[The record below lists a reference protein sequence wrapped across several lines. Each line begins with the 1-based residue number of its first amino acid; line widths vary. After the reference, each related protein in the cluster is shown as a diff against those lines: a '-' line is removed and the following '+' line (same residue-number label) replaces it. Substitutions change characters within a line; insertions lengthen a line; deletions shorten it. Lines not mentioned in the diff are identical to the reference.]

1 MGKLRKKTKK
11 KKNTKVTKGAKRF
24 DGRGWGYKLG
34 LGLMGIGVGWLGFWG
49 VSVWVEAAVLEAP
62 EELTAWL
69 EPDEMGMNQVW
80 VDQMGGKIRV
90 SREGLTHAG
99 LVVDASKLAYMVQVG
114 SQWQIVIYRPGGG
127 EVHLTT
133 RDNNVNPKISGK
145 YVVWE
150 AQIDGVWQV
159 MVYDGIKR
167 EQITSGEGPAQDV
180 VVNGTSV
187 AYTQKQTDGGW
198 RVFVHDLEKGSRV
211 NISGE
216 GYGRKP
222 EFVENKLRWQ
232 SQIEGGGRAF
242 FDYDLDSG
250 ESVASEEVSELNQ
263 LIQMTE
269 EASVAAELEQY
280 GEIEDGS
287 LLETLWVL
295 GVVDEKGRVR
305 D

>member
-1 MGKLRKKTKK
+1 MGKLRKKTKL
-11 KKNTKVTKGAKRF
+11 KKNTKGTKRVKKFEWG
-24 DGRGWGYKLG
+24 GWGYKLG
-34 LGLMGIGVGWLGFWG
+34 LGLVGIGVGWLGFWG
-49 VSVWVEAAVLEAP
+49 VNKWVEAAVLETPA
-62 EELTAWL
+62 ELTAWL
-69 EPDEMGMNQVW
+69 EPDETGMNQVW
-80 VDQMGGKIRV
+80 MDQTGGKIRV
-90 SREGLTHAG
+90 SREGMTHAG
-99 LVVDASKLAYMVQVG
+99 LVVGGSKLVYMVQVG

-127 EVHLTT
+127 EVQLTT
-133 RDNNVNPKISGK
+133 GGNNVNPQISGK

-159 MVYDGIKR
+159 MVYDGIRR

-180 VVNGTSV
+180 VVNDTSV

-198 RVFVHDLEKGSRV
+198 RVFAHDLEKGSRV
-211 NISGE
+211 NVSGE

-250 ESVASEEVSELNQ
+250 ESVASEEVGELSQ
-263 LIQMTE
+263 LIQMAE
-269 EASVAAELEQY
+269 EASVAAKLEQF